1 MASGNTEG
9 KYVYTY
15 NISRKVRRIG
25 MTRKRH
31 SYVPIER
38 NTFGRINE
46 RMSFAAE
53 ISRIRDNNLVV
64 QN

>member
-1 MASGNTEG
+1 
-9 KYVYTY
+9 
-15 NISRKVRRIG
+15 

-31 SYVPIER
+31 SYVPLER